1 MLAER
6 GRWNGK
12 KMLILD
18 VMLRSWAFQKFFFTA
33 LKKTDADTR
42 CNAAQ
47 LGIQMMQVCMERR
60 SRTGGLDR

>member
-1 MLAER
+1 
-6 GRWNGK
+6 
-12 KMLILD
+12 MLILD
-18 VMLRSWAFQKFFFTA
+18 VMLRSWAFKKFFFTA